1 MDIFEILRLSLNSL
15 RTNKVRSFLT
25 MLGIIIGVFSVI
37 LLVSIGNGLQDMINK
52 QFENLGT
59 NIIIIMPGKLLNDQG
74 QYSGGHGPPNFA
86 GSKLTLDHVNGLQ
99 RLGNPIKDVAG
110 RNELS
115 ITASIG
121 KGKTIF
127 TTLIGVTGNYSSVRN
142 TKPQNG
148 RFITQNDVIS
158 GKRVV
163 VIGPSLSDKLF
174 NGENP
179 IGRNIRL
186 GDNQFKVIGIVEKKG
201 GGFGVDADNSAYVPL
216 TTIQRIMNLT
226 NIQVIDVEV
235 SSKEKIQEAIKIINT
250 YMNKR
255 LKEDEFSVL
264 DQSQLLSTINVILG
278 AITAAL
284 GAIAAISLLVGGIGI
299 MNIMLVS
306 VTERTHEI
314 GLRKAIG
321 ARPQDIAVQFL
332 IEAVFLSITGGLIGI
347 ILAFGASLI
356 ISNFFT
362 TVITF
367 WSIALA
373 FGISSLVGVV
383 FGVAPAIRASKLN
396 PIDALRFE

>member
-59 NIIIIMPGKLLNDQG
+59 NIIIIMPGKLLDEQG
-74 QYSGGHGPPNFA
+74 QYAGNHGPPNFA
-86 GSKLTLDHVNGLQ
+86 GSKLTLSHVDGLR
-99 RLGNPIKDVAG
+99 RLGNPIKDAAG
-110 RNELS
+110 RNETP

-127 TTLIGVTGNYSSVRN
+127 TTLIGITGNYSSVRN
-142 TKPQNG
+142 TNSQSG
-148 RFITQNDVIS
+148 RFITQNDVNS

-163 VIGPSLSDKLF
+163 AIGPSLSEKLF

-179 IGRNIRL
+179 IGKNIRL
-186 GDNQFKVIGIVEKKG
+186 GDNQFKVIGVVEKKG

-235 SSKEKIQEAIKIINT
+235 NSKDSIKEAIKVINT
-250 YMNKR
+250 YMNRR

-278 AITAAL
+278 AVTTAL
-284 GAIAAISLLVGGIGI
+284 GAIAAISLFVGGIGI

-321 ARPQDIAVQFL
+321 ARPKDIAIQFL
-332 IEAVFLSITGGLIGI
+332 IEAVFLSLTGGIIGI
-347 ILAFGASLI
+347 LLSIPLTAIIKII
-356 ISNFFT
+356 ISRSESPNLKLLNDFM
-362 TVITF
+362 
-367 WSIALA
+367 
-373 FGISSLVGVV
+373 SS
-383 FGVAPAIRASKLN
+383 
-396 PIDALRFE
+396 